1 MVAMRDGVRLAT
13 DIYLPSKDGAPV
25 SGRFPVIVIRTPYRK
40 ASIKP
45 TGLSLAS
52 HGYAVVAQDCRG
64 RFDSEGEFYAFV
76 NEGTDGYDTIEWA
89 AAQEWSNGKVGT
101 SGPSYL
107 AWDQY
112 HAAMYR
118 PPHLTA
124 MFAGVGGANFYQE
137 FGHPGGATNLGWPLW
152 LARSAQTSPQAA
164 EHVTEAEAL
173 TQIFKEPA
181 AWLGMHPKER
191 EKVFEK
197 FPAHLEMYR
206 DFYEHP
212 TFDHYWQ
219 QRGFDI
225 RGHHGEMKDVPALF
239 VSGWYDYFSAGVLEN
254 FASLSKIQQS
264 GKKLIMGPWWH
275 ATGGDSCGDA
285 SFAQAS
291 QMDET
296 AIMLGWFDHW
306 LKQEPM
312 QNVPSSAVSF
322 YRMGG
327 GEGGR
332 DADGLLRHGGEWLS
346 ASSWPPEDVAPARWY
361 LRSGGQLAQQKPG
374 QQQPDSYVFDPD
386 HPVPTIGGRFAM
398 GPWSPRCVQDQVCK
412 LDYLG
417 CEDAKPLAERS
428 DVLVYQTEPLDTEI
442 EVTGPISAT
451 LWVSSDRVDT
461 DFTAKLIDV
470 HPDGYAMI
478 LAEGQIRARYRH
490 GFDRTQP
497 LEPGAT
503 HEVVVQLGSTSNLFT
518 KGHRIRVDIS
528 SSNYPNIEPN
538 PNTGE
543 PPYEVTRRVKA
554 NNIIFHDSE
563 RPSFVE
569 LPQRAAR

>member
-1 MVAMRDGVRLAT
+1 
-13 DIYLPSKDGAPV
+13 
-25 SGRFPVIVIRTPYRK
+25 
-40 ASIKP
+40 
-45 TGLSLAS
+45 
-52 HGYAVVAQDCRG
+52 
-64 RFDSEGEFYAFV
+64 
-76 NEGTDGYDTIEWA
+76 
-89 AAQEWSNGKVGT
+89 
-101 SGPSYL
+101 
-107 AWDQY
+107 
-112 HAAMYR
+112 
-118 PPHLTA
+118 

-164 EHVTEAEAL
+164 GHAAEAEAL
-173 TQIFKEPA
+173 AQMLKEPS

-206 DFYEHP
+206 DFYGHP

-225 RGHHGEMKDVPALF
+225 RGHHGEMKDVPTLF

-254 FASLSKIQQS
+254 FAALSEIQQS

-275 ATGGDSCGDA
+275 ATGGDTCGDA

-312 QNVPSSAVSF
+312 EDVPSSAVSF
-322 YRMGG
+322 DRMGG

-428 DVLVYQTEPLDTEI
+428 DVLVYQTEPLDAEI

-478 LAEGQIRARYRH
+478 LAEGQIRARYPMPPAAPRCH
-490 GFDRTQP
+490 LPRRCACRRRRPRPHRRGASPGIPVPPQRRRP
-497 LEPGAT
+497 LRAP
-503 HEVVVQLGSTSNLFT
+503 HLRSLRSL
-518 KGHRIRVDIS
+518 
-528 SSNYPNIEPN
+528 P
-538 PNTGE
+538 E
-543 PPYEVTRRVKA
+543 PP
-554 NNIIFHDSE
+554 
-563 RPSFVE
+563 
-569 LPQRAAR
+569 AARARGLRPARPCGRSCRRAWRRRSPHYLRGLQQVSVFAGRR